1 MLTVGSLFSGIGGID
16 LGLERTGHFRTVWF
30 SEIDSYA
37 NRVLAKHW
45 PNVPNLGN
53 VKEIDYATVTRPDVL
68 VGGYPCQ
75 PFSTAGKRLGE
86 SDPRHLWPECLRA
99 LRELRP
105 RYALFENV
113 RGHLSLGFA
122 QVLSDLAALGFNA
135 EWQIIPAA
143 SVGAPHRRDRLFIVA
158 YPSGQFGY
166 GLNNNAGDSQQS
178 QTATKF
184 GNSSGEENV
193 AYPNSNGETERGQC
207 ADVPSQN
214 SGWGDD
220 GGRGRGDF
228 GQECLGGSGEVASN
242 VANANSQ
249 SRNVRGCSNGQGTAR
264 EWSTIQKPSSRG
276 SGNVADDECERY
288 GEHGQP
294 TDVGSA
300 REVWGHYRGREAAHD
315 LGEWWESEPDV
326 GRVANGIPSRV
337 DRLRALGNAVVP
349 QVAEM
354 IGYMIAEHANA

>member
-86 SDPRHLWPECLRA
+86 SDSRHLWPECLRA

-135 EWQIIPAA
+135 EWQVIPAC

-158 YPSGQFGY
+158 YP
-166 GLNNNAGDSQQS
+166 NNAGSRTPKRRMDGEAQAHQQYGGDS
-178 QTATKF
+178 F
-184 GNSSGEENV
+184 
-193 AYPNSNGETERGQC
+193 NGPGRC
-207 ADVPSQN
+207 DADVANSTSRRLKECESGPQAANDLSQSGATMAHSASGNGPSAK
-214 SGWGDD
+214 SYGL
-220 GGRGRGDF
+220 REVF
-228 GQECLGGSGEVASN
+228 GQATEFGKSGGATGFVN
-242 VANANSQ
+242 
-249 SRNVRGCSNGQGTAR
+249 
-264 EWSTIQKPSSRG
+264 
-276 SGNVADDECERY
+276 D
-288 GEHGQP
+288 
-294 TDVGSA
+294 
-300 REVWGHYRGREAAHD
+300 
-315 LGEWWESEPDV
+315 WWQVEPDV